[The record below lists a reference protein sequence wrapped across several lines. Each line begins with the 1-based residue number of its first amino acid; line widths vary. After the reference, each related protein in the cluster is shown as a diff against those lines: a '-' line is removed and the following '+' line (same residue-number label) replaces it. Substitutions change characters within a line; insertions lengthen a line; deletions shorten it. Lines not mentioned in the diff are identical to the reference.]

1 MRLSLSLRRYDEP
14 SSWHEPVSWAW
25 IEYRKGGKLA
35 GEAASYIDGDEE
47 SVVSA
52 INLAEVHLAIA
63 RSYDEATAG
72 EKVATME
79 KRCHVI
85 PVDRDIAIEAA
96 KIKQK
101 EKLGLADS
109 LILATARQVGG
120 RVVTGEPDLKSH
132 RDVVF
137 LGGIV

>member
-1 MRLSLSLRRYDEP
+1 LTVLID
-14 SSWHEPVSWAW
+14 SWAW
-25 IEYRKGGKLA
+25 IEYWKGGRLA
-35 GEAASYIDGDEE
+35 VEAASYIDGDEE

-52 INLAEVHLAIA
+52 VNLAEVHLAIA

-79 KRCHVI
+79 KRCHVV

-96 KIKQK
+96 KIKKK

-120 RVVTGEPDLKSH
+120 RVVTGDPDMKSL

-137 LGGIV
+137 LGGRV

>member
-1 MRLSLSLRRYDEP
+1 LTVLID
-14 SSWHEPVSWAW
+14 SWAW
-25 IEYRKGGKLA
+25 IEYWKGGKLA
-35 GEAASYIDGDEE
+35 VEAASYIDGDEE

-52 INLAEVHLAIA
+52 VNLAEVHLAIA
-63 RSYDEATAG
+63 RSYDEATAA

-79 KRCHVI
+79 KRCHVV

-96 KIKQK
+96 KIKKK

-120 RVVTGEPDLKSH
+120 RVVTGDPDLKALK
-132 RDVVF
+132 DVVF
-137 LGGIV
+137 LGGRV

>member
-1 MRLSLSLRRYDEP
+1 MTVLID
-14 SSWHEPVSWAW
+14 SWTW
-25 IEYRKGGKLA
+25 IEYWKGGKLA
-35 GEAASYIDGDEE
+35 DEAASYIDGEE
-47 SVVSA
+47 ELVVST
-52 INLAEVHLAIA
+52 INLAEVYLWVAK
-63 RSYDEATAG
+63 SYDDATAE

-85 PVDRDIAIEAA
+85 PVERDVALEAA
-96 KIKQK
+96 KIKRK

-120 RVVTGEPDLKSH
+120 RVVTGDSDMRNL

-137 LGGIV
+137 LATRA

>member
-1 MRLSLSLRRYDEP
+1 MID
-14 SSWHEPVSWAW
+14 SWTW
-25 IEYRKGGKLA
+25 IEYWKGGKLA
-35 GEAASYIDGDEE
+35 DEAASYIDGEE
-47 SVVSA
+47 ELVVST
-52 INLAEVHLAIA
+52 INLAEVYLWVAK
-63 RSYDEATAG
+63 SYDDATAE

-85 PVDRDIAIEAA
+85 PVERDVALEAA
-96 KIKQK
+96 KIKRK

-120 RVVTGEPDLKSH
+120 RVVTGDSDMRNL

-137 LGGIV
+137 LATRA

>member
-1 MRLSLSLRRYDEP
+1 LTVLID
-14 SSWHEPVSWAW
+14 SWAW
-25 IEYRKGGKLA
+25 IEYWKGGKLA

-47 SVVSA
+47 SAVSA

-63 RSYDEATAG
+63 KSYDEAMAG

-79 KRCHVI
+79 KRCHVV

-96 KIKQK
+96 KIKKK
-101 EKLGLADS
+101 EKLGLADA

-120 RVVTGEPDLKSH
+120 RVVTGDPDLKQFE
-132 RDVVF
+132 DVIF
-137 LGGIV
+137 IGGRT

>member
-1 MRLSLSLRRYDEP
+1 MID
-14 SSWHEPVSWAW
+14 SWTW
-25 IEYRKGGKLA
+25 IEYWKGGKFA
-35 GEAASYIDGDEE
+35 DEAASYIDGEE
-47 SVVSA
+47 ELVVST
-52 INLAEVHLAIA
+52 INLAEVYLWVAK
-63 RSYDEATAG
+63 SYDDATAE

-85 PVDRDIAIEAA
+85 PVERDVALEAA
-96 KIKQK
+96 KIKRK

-120 RVVTGEPDLKSH
+120 RVVTGDSDMRNL

-137 LGGIV
+137 LATRA

>member
-1 MRLSLSLRRYDEP
+1 M
-14 SSWHEPVSWAW
+14 
-25 IEYRKGGKLA
+25 
-35 GEAASYIDGDEE
+35 
-47 SVVSA
+47 VVST
-52 INLAEVHLAIA
+52 INLAEVYLWVAK
-63 RSYDEATAG
+63 SYDDATAE

-85 PVDRDIAIEAA
+85 PVERDVALEAA
-96 KIKQK
+96 KIKRK

-120 RVVTGEPDLKSH
+120 RVVTGDSDMRNL

-137 LGGIV
+137 LATRA

>member
-1 MRLSLSLRRYDEP
+1 LTVLID
-14 SSWHEPVSWAW
+14 SWAW
-25 IEYRKGGKLA
+25 IEYWKGGKLA

-72 EKVATME
+72 KKVATME
-79 KRCHVI
+79 KRCHVV
-85 PVDRDIAIEAA
+85 PVDRNIAIEAA
-96 KIKQK
+96 KIKKK

-109 LILATARQVGG
+109 LILATAHQVGG
-120 RVVTGEPDLKSH
+120 RVVTGDPDLKSL

-137 LGGIV
+137 LGGRV

>member
-1 MRLSLSLRRYDEP
+1 LTVLID
-14 SSWHEPVSWAW
+14 SWAW
-25 IEYRKGGKLA
+25 IEYWKGGKLA

-47 SVVSA
+47 SAVSA

-79 KRCHVI
+79 KRCHVV

-96 KIKQK
+96 KIKKK
-101 EKLGLADS
+101 EKLGLADA

-120 RVVTGEPDLKSH
+120 RVVTGDPDLKPFK
-132 RDVVF
+132 DVIF
-137 LGGIV
+137 IGGRT